1 MSAQELRASFSLA
14 SIFGLRLFGMFI
26 ILPVFALHAEG
37 LPGWTLTLVGFALG
51 AYGLAQASLQIPLG
65 WASDRLG
72 RKPVMVAGLAV
83 FAAGS
88 AICAVA
94 QAPWAMI
101 LGRAVQGAGAIS
113 GVAIAMAAD
122 LTRPSQRTKSMAIIG
137 STIGLSFAL
146 SFVASPFLN
155 RAIGVPGIFALTS
168 LLALTAIA
176 IVAWV
181 VPPQPAARHGE
192 VRVPFAVVLRDPE
205 LVRLN
210 VGIFSLHAILMAL
223 FVVVPQA
230 LVRSGLQAASH
241 WAMYLGAVGTGFLL
255 MLPFVAVRSLAR
267 HERRVFLGAVAVLGA
282 GLAVLLTG
290 FDRLWTI
297 AAGLVIFFAAF
308 NVLEA
313 KLPALVSKAAPP
325 AAKGAASGVYS
336 SVQFLGTFVGGAAGG
351 AIAQHFGPA
360 AVLAS
365 CVVFAGIWLATAWS
379 MGDPAT
385 REPEP
390 NEPREPRE
398 PQATNP

>member
-1 MSAQELRASFSLA
+1 MSAPELRASFSLA

-26 ILPVFALHAEG
+26 ILPVFALHAER
-37 LPGWTLTLVGFALG
+37 LPGWNLTLVGIALG
-51 AYGLAQASLQIPLG
+51 AYGLTQAILQIPFG

-83 FAAGS
+83 FALGS
-88 AICAVA
+88 VICALA
-94 QAPWAMI
+94 ESPWAVI
-101 LGRAVQGAGAIS
+101 LGRTVQGAGAIS

-137 STIGLSFAL
+137 STIGLAFAL
-146 SFVASPFLN
+146 SFVIAPSLQ
-155 RAIGVPGIFALTS
+155 RAIGVPGIFALTGV
-168 LLALTAIA
+168 LAVIAIA

-181 VPPQPAARHGE
+181 VPPQPSTAHAQT
-192 VRVPFAVVLRDPE
+192 RVPFAAVLRDPE

-210 VGIFSLHAILMAL
+210 IGIFALHAVLMAL
-223 FVVVPQA
+223 FVVVPLA
-230 LVRSGLQAASH
+230 LVRSGLPAGTHSG
-241 WAMYLGAVGTGFLL
+241 MYLGAVGTGFVL
-255 MLPFVAVRSLAR
+255 MLPFVAVRSIAR
-267 HERRVFLGAVAVLGA
+267 HEKAVFLAAIAILGLGLCVLSVAA
-282 GLAVLLTG
+282 
-290 FDRLWTI
+290 DRLWTI

-325 AAKGAASGVYS
+325 SAKGAASGLYS

-351 AIAQHFGPA
+351 ATAQYFGPV

-365 CVVFAGIWLATAWS
+365 CLALTAIWLVAAWP
-379 MGDPAT
+379 MGEPAA

-390 NEPREPRE
+390 HE
-398 PQATNP
+398 PQASNP